1 MDLFGYTTEPT
12 ETEEY
17 YDSGVKIKVIGV
29 GGGGGNAVN
38 RMLNSNIHG
47 VEFITVNCDRQALA
61 ASKAKTKVIIG
72 ERITHGHGAGSKP
85 DIGKQAAEENL
96 DDLKQILSGAHMV
109 FITTGMGG
117 GTGTGAAPVVA
128 KLAKDMGILT
138 IGIVTKPFAFEGKR
152 RMIQAEAGLENL
164 RQYVDSLIVIPNER
178 LKQISEN
185 KITLL
190 NAFVYAD
197 DVLRHG
203 VQSISDLIS
212 SHGIVNLDFADV
224 SSVMKD
230 AGFAHMGVGEGKGKD
245 KAEIAA
251 KMAVTSPLLETAI
264 SGATGILI
272 NITASPDISLDE
284 VETASALV
292 SNEAH
297 PEATIIWGLA
307 FDEKLDDT
315 IKVTVIATGF
325 EDAGKKATT
334 DMFPTAGFGQTTDT
348 ATLNGNTRGDGFG
361 RFTTTDT
368 LGRYSATQ
376 TTETIASPRNVTDV
390 MDILNH
396 KRKS

>member
-1 MDLFGYTTEPT
+1 MDLFGYTSENT
-12 ETEEY
+12 ETEAY

-38 RMLNSNIHG
+38 RMLDSNIRG
-47 VEFITVNCDRQALA
+47 VEFITVNCDRQALT
-61 ASKAKTKVIIG
+61 ASNAKTKVIIG
-72 ERITHGHGAGSKP
+72 ERITNGHGAGSNP
-85 DIGKQAAEENL
+85 EVGKQAAEENL

-128 KLAKDMGILT
+128 KLAKEMGILT
-138 IGIVTKPFAFEGKR
+138 IGIVTKPFSFEGRK
-152 RMIQAEAGLENL
+152 RMIQAEAGIANL
-164 RQYVDSLIVIPNER
+164 RQYVDSLLVIPNER

-230 AGFAHMGVGEGKGKD
+230 AGYAHMGIGEGKGKD
-245 KAEIAA
+245 KAEVAA
-251 KMAVTSPLLETAI
+251 RMAVSSPLLETSI

-284 VETASALV
+284 VETASAMV

-325 EDAGKKATT
+325 QDVAKKA
-334 DMFPTAGFGQTTDT
+334 PSATDT
-348 ATLNGNTRGDGFG
+348 FSAYRAYSQTSETATHTNQFQTAHQD
-361 RFTTTDT
+361 TADT
-368 LGRYSATQ
+368 LVPS
-376 TTETIASPRNVTDV
+376 RNVDDIV
-390 MDILNH
+390 NILNQK
-396 KRKS
+396 KRY

>member
-1 MDLFGYTTEPT
+1 MDLFGYTSENTEVDT
-12 ETEEY
+12 Y

-38 RMLNSNIHG
+38 RMLNSNIRG

-61 ASKAKTKVIIG
+61 ASNAKTKVIIG
-72 ERITHGHGAGSKP
+72 EGITNGHGAGSNP
-85 DIGKQAAEENL
+85 EVGKQAAEENL

-128 KLAKDMGILT
+128 KLAKEMGILT
-138 IGIVTKPFAFEGKR
+138 IGIVTKPFSFEGRK
-152 RMIQAEAGLENL
+152 RMIQADTGIANL
-164 RQYVDSLIVIPNER
+164 RQYVDSLLVIPNER

-230 AGFAHMGVGEGKGKD
+230 AGYAHMGIGEGKGKD

-251 KMAVTSPLLETAI
+251 RMAVTSPLLETSI

-284 VETASALV
+284 VETASAMV

-325 EDAGKKATT
+325 QDAGKKTPAS
-334 DMFPTAGFGQTTDT
+334 TDT
-348 ATLNGNTRGDGFG
+348 F
-361 RFTTTDT
+361 
-368 LGRYSATQ
+368 SAYKAYTQ
-376 TTETIASPRNVTDV
+376 TTETPRQGMGMGNMGMMGGQYRPNNAYDTAENLVPSRNVDDIV
-390 MDILNH
+390 NILNQK
-396 KRKS
+396 KRY

>member
-1 MDLFGYTTEPT
+1 MDLFGYTSETT
-12 ETEEY
+12 ETEAY

-38 RMLNSNIHG
+38 RMLDSNIRG
-47 VEFITVNCDRQALA
+47 VEFITVNCDRQALT
-61 ASKAKTKVIIG
+61 ASNAKTKVIIG
-72 ERITHGHGAGSKP
+72 ERITNGHGAGSNP
-85 DIGKQAAEENL
+85 EVGKQAAEENL

-128 KLAKDMGILT
+128 KLAKEMGILT
-138 IGIVTKPFAFEGKR
+138 IGIVTKPFSFEGRK
-152 RMIQAEAGLENL
+152 RMIQAEAGIANL
-164 RQYVDSLIVIPNER
+164 RQYVDSLLVIPNER

-230 AGFAHMGVGEGKGKD
+230 AGYAHMGIGEGKGKD
-245 KAEIAA
+245 KAEVAA
-251 KMAVTSPLLETAI
+251 RMAVSSPLLETSI

-284 VETASALV
+284 VETASAMV

-325 EDAGKKATT
+325 QDAKKSA
-334 DMFPTAGFGQTTDT
+334 PVATDT
-348 ATLNGNTRGDGFG
+348 F
-361 RFTTTDT
+361 
-368 LGRYSATQ
+368 SAYKAYTQ
-376 TTETIASPRNVTDV
+376 TSETQTMSQFRVPHQDTAENLVPSRNVDDI
-390 MDILNH
+390 MNILNQK
-396 KRKS
+396 KRY

>member
-1 MDLFGYTTEPT
+1 MDLFGYTSENT
-12 ETEEY
+12 ETEAY

-38 RMLNSNIHG
+38 RMLDSNIRG
-47 VEFITVNCDRQALA
+47 VEFITVNCDRQALT
-61 ASKAKTKVIIG
+61 ASNAKTKVIIG
-72 ERITHGHGAGSKP
+72 ERITNGHGAGSNP
-85 DIGKQAAEENL
+85 EVGKQAAEENL

-128 KLAKDMGILT
+128 KLAKEMGILT
-138 IGIVTKPFAFEGKR
+138 IGIVTKPFSFEGRK
-152 RMIQAEAGLENL
+152 RMIQAEAGIANL
-164 RQYVDSLIVIPNER
+164 RQYVDSLLVIPNER

-230 AGFAHMGVGEGKGKD
+230 AGYAHMGIGEGKGKD

-251 KMAVTSPLLETAI
+251 RMAVSSPLLETSI

-284 VETASALV
+284 VETASAMV

-307 FDEKLDDT
+307 FDERLDDT

-325 EDAGKKATT
+325 QDAGKKGPA
-334 DMFPTAGFGQTTDT
+334 PTDT
-348 ATLNGNTRGDGFG
+348 F
-361 RFTTTDT
+361 
-368 LGRYSATQ
+368 SAFKAYTQ
-376 TTETIASPRNVTDV
+376 TSETPGMTQFRSNQDTAENLVPSRNVDDIV
-390 MDILNH
+390 SILNQK
-396 KRKS
+396 KRY

>member
-1 MDLFGYTTEPT
+1 MDLFGYTAETT
-12 ETEEY
+12 DTEEY

-38 RMLNSNIHG
+38 RMLDSNIRG
-47 VEFITVNCDRQALA
+47 VEFITVNCDRQALMK
-61 ASKAKTKVIIG
+61 SRAKTKVIIG
-72 ERITHGHGAGSKP
+72 DRITNGHGAGSKP
-85 DIGKQAAEENL
+85 EVGKQAAEENL
-96 DDLKQILSGAHMV
+96 DDLKQILNGAHMV

-138 IGIVTKPFAFEGKR
+138 IGIVTKPFAFEGRKR
-152 RMIQAEAGLENL
+152 MVQAELGIESLG
-164 RQYVDSLIVIPNER
+164 QFVDSLIVIPNER

-185 KITLL
+185 KITLF
-190 NAFVYAD
+190 NAFAYAD

-224 SSVMKD
+224 SSVMKE
-230 AGFAHMGVGEGKGKD
+230 AGYAHMGVGEGKGKD
-245 KAEIAA
+245 KAEVAA

-297 PEATIIWGLA
+297 PDATIIWGLA
-307 FDEKLDDT
+307 FDERLDDT

-334 DMFPTAGFGQTTDT
+334 DMFKTAFSQTSDT
-348 ATLNGNTRGDGFG
+348 ASMN
-361 RFTTTDT
+361 
-368 LGRYSATQ
+368 RY
-376 TTETIASPRNVTDV
+376 TTENMNRFSTENMNRFSAAANTSENRVPASNVSDIEN
-390 MDILNH
+390 ILNN
-396 KRKS
+396 KKKY